1 MSKKINITY
10 VFKGV
15 DNDQL
20 IFLPEHQGGGFT
32 GDFTDEEPTEIK
44 PIAYFIDDGAFEK
57 CCVLLQDELNEDDE
71 KKGIDIFSTEYGHE
85 EFFGSENRDLPEG
98 HQEYV
103 DLNIK
108 KLKEC
113 KFQNDFEED
122 YENWERIRDV
132 GMQLLWFYHINSK
145 YREETFD

>member
-15 DNDQL
+15 DNDQP
-20 IFLPEHQGGGFT
+20 IFLPEHQGSGFT

-57 CCVLLQDELNEDDE
+57 CRVLLQDELNEDDE
-71 KKGIDIFSTEYGHE
+71 IKGIDIFSTEYGHE
-85 EFFGSENRDLPEG
+85 EFFVSEYRDLPEG

-122 YENWERIRDV
+122 YENWERIKDV